1 MDTALIFGIATL
13 ALAIGAVLG
22 WVLASSRVSGVL
34 SARAEKAERALKDES
49 ARAQAAVA
57 AAQAAAKRDVAAM
70 QAELA
75 SRVERLTSDH
85 RAEQEKLA
93 RHLTDAYDELDKL
106 RVRGT
111 ASARQSPPDTGQDFP
126 ATLPMGDL

>member
-1 MDTALIFGIATL
+1 MDTALVFGISAL

-22 WVLASSRVSGVL
+22 WVLGNSRVSAGL
-34 SARAEKAERALKDES
+34 NARAEKAERALKEES
-49 ARAQAAVA
+49 ARAQAAIA

-85 RAEQEKLA
+85 RAEQDKLA

-106 RVRGT
+106 RST
-111 ASARQSPPDTGQDFP
+111 ASARQSAPDTGRDFP